1 MIRSILSVVAGVLVA
16 GLVVFVTEAIGHLV
30 FPPPEG
36 TDLSDPEALAAI
48 MDQIPLGAKIAVLV
62 AWFLGVLAGCFTAL
76 KISRGVSWTGL
87 AVAAVM
93 LAMMGMTLI
102 AIPHPVWMIIGAVAV
117 TLVGW
122 AGAARLAR

>member
-1 MIRSILSVVAGVLVA
+1 
-16 GLVVFVTEAIGHLV
+16 
-30 FPPPEG
+30 
-36 TDLSDPEALAAI
+36 
-48 MDQIPLGAKIAVLV
+48 V